1 MNLHVVKRGQ
11 GKPLLLIHGIGGSW
25 RTWNPIIDALA
36 AQREVIA
43 IDLPGHG
50 ETHVL
55 EGENSIYTLTD
66 AVVRWLEDNRLT
78 GIDCVGSSMGARVVL
93 ELARR
98 GALGAVVSLDPGGFW
113 TGWQVPVFY
122 YSVAVSVRLLR
133 LLQPVMPAITGNALG
148 RTLLLAQFSLR
159 PWKVPAQVAL
169 TEMQTFART
178 RNFDELLR
186 QLAYGKTQEG
196 APRGSIT
203 SPLVIG
209 WGRQDRVVLPSQA
222 ARALLAFPDA
232 RLHWFDSCGHF
243 PHWDQPAQTVE
254 LILSTTR

>member
-11 GKPLLLIHGIGGSW
+11 GKPLLLIHGIGSSW
-25 RTWNPIIDALA
+25 RTWNPIMDALA

-50 ETHVL
+50 ETPVL

-66 AVVRWLEDNRLT
+66 AVIRWLEENRLT